1 MAYEEECMRDLRKL
15 LGGPGIVAF
24 AMVLAITGCGGSG
37 APADAPADGETATE
51 EAVETKDAATLKAE
65 ERQAKAEEAKHW
77 RRSEESVES
86 TSVYMYT
93 DENGNTVEETGANTR
108 TTSYEFDDAGNTIKK
123 TEKDFHDWG
132 DSTTTTET
140 ITTYSREDNGWPT
153 KAETVTTTSYTYPD
167 GNGGTAERSEDPE
180 TTEVTYEYEYDD
192 SGRVTKITTTN
203 ENASNFEFTYGES
216 GLPVTINETTS
227 YRTYSNDGEEKR
239 VTSTSTNEYNKL
251 GILTHETVSTV
262 GEEHSKQHD
271 AEYLYDD
278 LGNMLSTVHTYTYD
292 DDSQGTETRTYT
304 NEKNED
310 GFVTKVTTTIEGDG
324 KYVNERWADDVTVE
338 EVFMPDGSIQ
348 ATTYTNGDNGER
360 VAGDTQTYE
369 GPYCVEELTYDDKGN
384 QLGYTCTYYDGSV
397 EKGEYAYDEN
407 GNNTKA
413 VYTSFDGSTNTYTY
427 TYNENGN
434 QTMMQL
440 ESDDY
445 EAKYTYAYTHF
456 EEISDYLQ
464 NSESIRYWLE

>member
-1 MAYEEECMRDLRKL
+1 MAYEEECMKDLRKL
-15 LGGPGIVAF
+15 LGGSGVVAF
-24 AMVLAITGCGGSG
+24 AMVLALAGCGGSG
-37 APADAPADGETATE
+37 ASTDAPTDGDVATE

-86 TSVYMYT
+86 TSVYTYT
-93 DENGNTVEETGANTR
+93 DENGNTAEETGTNTR
-108 TTSYEFDDAGNTIKK
+108 TTTYEFDDKGNP
-123 TEKDFHDWG
+123 
-132 DSTTTTET
+132 TET
-140 ITTYSREDNGWPT
+140 TTTYSREDNGWPT
-153 KAETVTTTSYTYPD
+153 KAETVTTTSYSYPD
-167 GNGGTAERSEDPE
+167 GNGGMAENSEDSE
-180 TTEVTYEYEYDD
+180 TTEVTYDYEYDD
-192 SGRVTKITTTN
+192 SGRVTKITSTN
-203 ENASNFEFTYGES
+203 EDASNFEFTYDES
-216 GLPVTINETTS
+216 GKPATINETTS

-239 VTSTSTNEYNKL
+239 VTSTSTSEYNGL

-271 AEYLYDD
+271 VEYLYDD
-278 LGNMLSTVHTYTYD
+278 LGNMLSAVHNYTYD

-324 KYVNERWADDVTVE
+324 KYVNERWASDLTIE
-338 EVFMPDGSIQ
+338 EVIMPDGSVQ
-348 ATTYTNGDNGER
+348 ATTYTYGDNGEQ

-369 GPYCVEELTYDDKGN
+369 GPYSVEELTYDDKGN
-384 QLGYTCTYYDGSV
+384 QLSYTCTYYDGSV
-397 EKGEYAYDEN
+397 EKGEFTYDEN

-413 VYTSFDGSTNTYTY
+413 VYTSFDGSTNTQTY
-427 TYNENGN
+427 TYDENGN
-434 QTMMQL
+434 QTVMQI

-464 NSESIRYWLE
+464 NSENVQYWLE

>member
-1 MAYEEECMRDLRKL
+1 MRDLRRV
-15 LGGPGIVAF
+15 LGGSTVVAF
-24 AMVLAITGCGGSG
+24 ATVLALAGCGGSG
-37 APADAPADGETATE
+37 ASTDAPVGDAAATE
-51 EAVETKDAATLKAE
+51 EAAETKDAATLKAE

-86 TSVYMYT
+86 TSVYTYT
-93 DENGNTVEETGANTR
+93 DENGNTVEETGTNTR
-108 TTSYEFDDAGNTIKK
+108 TTSYEFDETGNTIKK
-123 TEKDFHDWG
+123 TEKDSHDWG

-140 ITTYSREDNGWPT
+140 TTTYSREENGWPT

-167 GNGGTAERSEDPE
+167 GNGGTAERSDDPE
-180 TTEVTYEYEYDD
+180 TTEVTYDYEYDD

-203 ENASNFEFTYGES
+203 EDASSFEFTYGES
-216 GLPVTINETTS
+216 DMPIAINETTS
-227 YRTYSNDGEEKR
+227 YRTYSNEGEEKR
-239 VTSTSTNEYNKL
+239 VTSTSTDEYNDL

-278 LGNMLSTVHTYTYD
+278 LGNMLSAVHNYTYD

-310 GFVTKVTTTIEGDG
+310 GFVTKVTTTVEGDG
-324 KYVNERWADDVTVE
+324 KYINERWADDVTIE
-338 EVFMPDGSIQ
+338 EGIMPDGSIQ
-348 ATTYTNGDNGER
+348 ATTCTYGDNGER
-360 VAGDTQTYE
+360 VAGDTQTYD
-369 GPYCVEELTYDDKGN
+369 GPYCVRELTYDEQGN
-384 QLGYTCTYYDGSV
+384 QLSSTTTYYDGSV
-397 EKGEYAYDEN
+397 DKSEFAYDEN

-413 VYTSFDGSTNTYTY
+413 TYTSFDGSTRTYTY
-427 TYNENGN
+427 TYDENGN
-434 QTMMQL
+434 ETAMQI
-440 ESDDY
+440 SGSDY

-464 NSESIRYWLE
+464 KSENVQYWLE

>member
-1 MAYEEECMRDLRKL
+1 MRDLRRV
-15 LGGPGIVAF
+15 LGGSTVVAF
-24 AMVLAITGCGGSG
+24 ATVLALAGCGGSG
-37 APADAPADGETATE
+37 ASTDAPAGDAAATE
-51 EAVETKDAATLKAE
+51 EAAETKDAATLKAE
-65 ERQAKAEEAKHW
+65 ERLAKAEEAKHW

-86 TSVYMYT
+86 TSTYTYT
-93 DENGNTVEETGANTR
+93 DENGNTVEETGTNTR
-108 TTSYEFDDAGNTIKK
+108 TTSYEFDETGNTIKK
-123 TEKDFHDWG
+123 TEKDSHDWG

-140 ITTYSREDNGWPT
+140 TTIYSREENGWPT

-180 TTEVTYEYEYDD
+180 TTEVTYDYEYDD

-203 ENASNFEFTYGES
+203 EDASSFEFTYGES
-216 GLPVTINETTS
+216 DMPIAINETTS
-227 YRTYSNDGEEKR
+227 YRTYSNEGEEKR
-239 VTSTSTNEYNKL
+239 VTSTSTDEYNDL

-278 LGNMLSTVHTYTYD
+278 LGNMLSAVHNYTYD

-310 GFVTKVTTTIEGDG
+310 GFVTKVTTTVEGDG
-324 KYVNERWADDVTVE
+324 KYINERWAYDVTIE
-338 EVFMPDGSIQ
+338 EVIMPDGSIQ
-348 ATTYTNGDNGER
+348 ATTYTYGDNGER
-360 VAGDTQTYE
+360 MAGDTQTYD
-369 GPYCVEELTYDDKGN
+369 GPYCVRELTYDEQGN
-384 QLGYTCTYYDGSV
+384 QLSSTTTYYDGSV
-397 EKGEYAYDEN
+397 DKSEFAYDEN

-413 VYTSFDGSTNTYTY
+413 TYTSFDGSTHTYTY
-427 TYNENGN
+427 TYDENGN
-434 QTMMQL
+434 EAAMQI
-440 ESDDY
+440 SGSDY

-464 NSESIRYWLE
+464 KSESVQHWLE